1 MDAGHGRHGLWWRQ
15 QLRKLLLGDSLSED
29 AGHVKQQFGLTG
41 IEHEPAFKKS
51 DAGRKSTLYA
61 ILRIGATAREPT

>member
-1 MDAGHGRHGLWWRQ
+1 VSGGAP
-15 QLRKLLLGDSLSED
+15 KSED

-41 IEHEPAFKKS
+41 IEREPAFKKS

-61 ILRIGATAREPT
+61 ILRIGATAKRPT